1 MKEAGGPMLN
11 RAATFVMLIGSLVSF
26 AAVAATKEGRPPM
39 NENQF
44 WELIDQA
51 RKAAAG
57 HSMDAADR
65 QAAALEAAL
74 AKLPPKEIVA
84 FQELLDRKMAD
95 TYRWDLWGAAYLLNG
110 GCSDDCFDYFRG
122 WLIGRGLKV
131 FDAALKKPDSLAEFA
146 ADPRNTDPSD
156 AGRECESFLYVA
168 RGAYRKAT
176 GGEMPDVARSMPREP
191 KGTQWTEEDLPR
203 LLPVIAAK
211 VL

>member
-1 MKEAGGPMLN
+1 MEKAGGPMPN

-26 AAVAATKEGRPPM
+26 AAVAAPRKGRPPM
-39 NENQF
+39 NEKQF

-122 WLIGRGLKV
+122 WLIGRGQKV

-146 ADPRNTDPSD
+146 ANPRNTDTD

-168 RGAYRKAT
+168 RGAYKKAT
-176 GGEMPDVARSMPREP
+176 GGEMPEVERPMPREP
-191 KGTQWTEEDLPR
+191 RGTPWTEEDLPR
-203 LLPVIAAK
+203 LLPAIAAK